1 MTVTRDFTIAV
12 FVVDRDRVLL
22 LWHNKLQR
30 WLPPGGHSEP
40 NELPDEAAVREVW
53 EETGLEV
60 ALVGETGPN
69 DGVRHLVR
77 PAGIQLEEIIAGE
90 HQHIDL
96 VYLAVPVGSRDLVG
110 NGEGSRLGWYSASE
124 AVELGLTEEIANWVD
139 RALRVLGTKNV
150 HRSAGT
156 DKAGE

>member
-22 LWHNKLQR
+22 LWHNKLHR

-96 VYLAVPVGSRDLVG
+96 VCLAVPVGRPRSG
-110 NGEGSRLGWYSASE
+110 G
-124 AVELGLTEEIANWVD
+124 VD

-156 DKAGE
+156 DKA